1 LCTSLLENFRALC
14 TGEHGFGYKGS
25 RFHRI
30 IPGFMCQGGDFTRGN
45 GTGGKSIYGDKFEDE
60 TFVLSHSK
68 PGKCHVMDSYAIATG
83 VLTCKCNTYKN
94 SSLSVM
100 IKATDQ
106 KWKKIIKTKRIC
118 YCVVLSN
125 ITVWFLRYRDF
136 FRFIRWRPRRVLD
149 GLDR

>member
-1 LCTSLLENFRALC
+1 MRCVPASTASATREVAFTVSSRGSCAKEGTSLEATAPVERASMVTNLKMKHSC
-14 TGEHGFGYKGS
+14 YL
-25 RFHRI
+25 
-30 IPGFMCQGGDFTRGN
+30 TRN
-45 GTGGKSIYGDKFEDE
+45 QVNATSWIL
-60 TFVLSHSK
+60 TLS
-68 PGKCHVMDSYAIATG
+68 ATG